1 MIKDADGFITKEA
14 IINSM
19 CLSND
24 HRYFMDT
31 QEDARHKYGEEG
43 NPIAMLTCMT
53 RKEKEFLHKEMTHL
67 YEGDIEPF
75 MKIKKKYRK

>member
-1 MIKDADGFITKEA
+1 MYKNPDGTIDKAA

-19 CLSND
+19 CLSHD
-24 HRYFMDT
+24 HRYFLASLEEA
-31 QEDARHKYGEEG
+31 QERFGDDPVAVV
-43 NPIAMLTCMT
+43 TCMSQ
-53 RKEKEFLHKEMTHL
+53 KEKDYLHKQMTHL